1 MMLIY
6 GCQFLLFRYEKR
18 KRKKFISE
26 LITWDVMEGA
36 PSLFRERCDGEGER
50 KKVKPI
56 RAFLHVNNT
65 PLGDAVVDPLLYGNI
80 MWMYPIQKQEKEIK
94 AFVFPQ
100 PAASDVGMAA

>member
-50 KKVKPI
+50 KKWNPSEPSFTLI
-56 RAFLHVNNT
+56 TRLSAML
-65 PLGDAVVDPLLYGNI
+65 
-80 MWMYPIQKQEKEIK
+80 
-94 AFVFPQ
+94 
-100 PAASDVGMAA
+100 